1 VERTEYNIDA
11 STKGIVQALMKQI
24 GAKDAILDELD
35 RHADPGSVKV
45 NVQISYTSRSQKDAQ
60 ELMHSIAGA
69 LDDGDFPKAT
79 IKLKGG
85 RELKGEELT
94 IRDSVTVQ
102 TVNGNLV
109 VDDALR
115 AVSEWLRDAIKA
127 GKIV

>member
-1 VERTEYNIDA
+1 
-11 STKGIVQALMKQI
+11 
-24 GAKDAILDELD
+24 
-35 RHADPGSVKV
+35 
-45 NVQISYTSRSQKDAQ
+45 
-60 ELMHSIAGA
+60 MHSIAGA